1 MKIIPKQVFIKT
13 SVDVWDDLL
22 FGISSLVVIIYNIIL
37 FRGIE
42 YYICEYTSMQYTY
55 IRLVLFVRYSSH

>member
-1 MKIIPKQVFIKT
+1 MRNIPKQVLIKT

-22 FGISSLVVIIYNIIL
+22 FGISSHVVIIYNIIL
-37 FRGIE
+37 FREIE
-42 YYICEYTSMQYTY
+42 YYICEYTSMQYMY